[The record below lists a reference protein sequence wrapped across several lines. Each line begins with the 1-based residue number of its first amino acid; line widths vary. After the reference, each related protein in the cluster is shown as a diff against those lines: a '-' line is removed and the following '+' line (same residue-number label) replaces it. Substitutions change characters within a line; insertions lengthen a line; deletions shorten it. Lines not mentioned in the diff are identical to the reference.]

1 MNDSGCRLFL
11 GTEFTRKSMVHNEE
25 CGLTLRIPKGK
36 GEDKILEN
44 NGGQAVYD
52 KDDNN
57 YLAKKDEFV
66 EAIKS
71 GFIHISD
78 ESWNHFKPIFDL
90 MSEIMQK

>member
-1 MNDSGCRLFL
+1 MLLRYLKSYIYNSVAELRLN
-11 GTEFTRKSMVHNEE
+11 KPN
-25 CGLTLRIPKGK
+25 GK

-52 KDDNN
+52 WEDNN
-57 YLAKKDEFV
+57 YLAKKDEFA

-71 GFIHISD
+71 GFIHISE

>member
-1 MNDSGCRLFL
+1 ML
-11 GTEFTRKSMVHNEE
+11 HNEDSR
-25 CGLTLRIPKGK
+25 LTLCKPNGK

-52 KDDNN
+52 KEDNN
-57 YLAKKDEFV
+57 YLAKKDEFA

-71 GFIHISD
+71 GFIHISE